1 MKTLPVLAV
10 MLIAAGSTAAFAQG
24 DSATKPGTGL
34 DADANPSA
42 LHKPAAGNP
51 AGAPWAGPSS
61 QTDEKLPGGG
71 KTFRAP
77 SNPQRSDQSLGEPLL
92 AGLREAT
99 TSLKRARASLFAR
112 GVSVLSSQKWA

>member
-1 MKTLPVLAV
+1 MKTLPILGA

-51 AGAPWAGPSS
+51 AGAPWAGHGPKHMKSSRVAGRRFVHHPS
-61 QTDEKLPGGG
+61 
-71 KTFRAP
+71 
-77 SNPQRSDQSLGEPLL
+77 QRTRMSH
-92 AGLREAT
+92 
-99 TSLKRARASLFAR
+99 
-112 GVSVLSSQKWA
+112 